1 MGNGKNQLLICP
13 EGYENN
19 NRVMKEWMIS
29 PFSISTN
36 RRDCVLVSL
45 SSLQLPQHLST
56 KWASNGNQSFESVL
70 GRDEF

>member
-1 MGNGKNQLLICP
+1 MGNCKNQLLICP

-19 NRVMKEWMIS
+19 NRVMKELMIS

-45 SSLQLPQHLST
+45 SSL
-56 KWASNGNQSFESVL
+56 
-70 GRDEF
+70 